1 MLDWLRMG
9 RRTGQGQTAQ
19 VSEPANGE
27 GQRLLA
33 DRLARRDR
41 ELAILAEVAARIHGE
56 EEADAILDIVLDAI
70 VGRMG
75 LSTAWI
81 FMSEGPNQG
90 LRLAASRGLPPEY
103 HDELRRRGVGHCP
116 CLRAITAGQPM
127 AARNNR
133 ECPRMPTFV
142 GKQGVPHAC
151 IPLRL
156 AGSGR
161 GVLNVAARAGE
172 VFSDEE
178 LRFLETLGHQICLA
192 VERSRHRAAE
202 RARSQESRAMAA
214 ITKAIGGSLDVAVVL
229 RAVGET
235 ARDILGIERAH
246 IFLGDDPHTLR
257 VAHLSGL
264 AHPELKEG
272 QDVDAVRVGA
282 NLYRLAIEGRTLV
295 RVDDWEKDGRVNKT
309 LARRWE
315 TGSALVAP
323 LLARHRLLGL
333 LVLTRTKPHI
343 WSNEQADLAEALA
356 AQSAVA
362 IENARL
368 YEDLRQAYNELK
380 DAQQRLIQNERMAVV
395 GTFASGLAHEVRN
408 PLNSMGLQLALL
420 ERRIASLDGPVAGQI
435 QGLSSVI
442 RKEIQR
448 LDALVGDFLLFSRTN
463 RMHFRPTSLDALL
476 DEIVRLLRPEGR
488 VSNVTLRRER
498 PEGPLPKLPMDA
510 EKMTQVFINLLRNA
524 IEALPDGGV
533 VAIESRLAG
542 ERAAV
547 VVRDNGPGLPEGL
560 DVFQLFVSTKPGGTG
575 LGLSIAQQI
584 VLDHGGE
591 IAASRTPGGGA
602 TFTVMLPLAVERQ
615 EPASA

>member
-1 MLDWLRMG
+1 MSRRGGPG
-9 RRTGQGQTAQ
+9 RVAP
-19 VSEPANGE
+19 VPEPARSDGE
-27 GQRLLA
+27 RLLA
-33 DRLARRDR
+33 ENLARRDH
-41 ELAILAEVAARIHGE
+41 ELAILAEVAASIHGE
-56 EEADAILDIVLDAI
+56 EEAGAILDIVLDAI

-81 FMSEGPNQG
+81 FMSDGPTQG

-103 HDELRRRGVGHCP
+103 HDELRRRGLGECP
-116 CLRAITAGQPM
+116 CLRAITAGQPT

-142 GKQGVPHAC
+142 GKRGVPHAC

-156 AGSGR
+156 VGGGR
-161 GVLNVAARAGE
+161 GVLNVAAREGE

-235 ARDILGIERAH
+235 ARDILGIQRVH
-246 IFLGDDPHTLR
+246 IFLGDDPHSLR

-272 QDVDAVRVGA
+272 QDVDVVKVGA
-282 NLYRLAIEGRTLV
+282 NLYRLAIAGRALV
-295 RVDDWEKDGRVNKT
+295 RVDDWEKDERVNKT

-315 TGSALVAP
+315 TGCALVAP
-323 LLARHRLLGL
+323 LLARNRLLGL
-333 LVLTRTKPHI
+333 LVLTRTNTHV
-343 WSNEQADLAEALA
+343 WTDEQADLAEALA
-356 AQSAVA
+356 AQAAVA

-380 DAQQRLIQNERMAVV
+380 DAQERIIQNERMAVV

-420 ERRIASLDGPVAGQI
+420 ERRMANLDGAVAGPI
-435 QGLSSVI
+435 QGVTGII

-463 RMHFRPTSLDALL
+463 RLHFRPTSLDVLL

-488 VSNVTLRRER
+488 ASNVTLRRER
-498 PEGPLPKLPMDA
+498 PERPLPKLPMDA
-510 EKMTQVFINLLRNA
+510 EKMKQVFINLLRNA
-524 IEALPDGGV
+524 VEALPDGGMV
-533 VAIESRLAG
+533 VIESRQVDEHVEA
-542 ERAAV
+542 

-591 IAASRTPGGGA
+591 ITAARAPGGGA
-602 TFTVMLPLAVERQ
+602 AFTVTLPLAADHEQTAPV
-615 EPASA
+615 

>member
-1 MLDWLRMG
+1 MG
-9 RRTGQGQTAQ
+9 RRTAQGQTAEIP
-19 VSEPANGE
+19 EPANSE
-27 GQRLLA
+27 GQRLVA
-33 DRLARRDR
+33 DQLARRDR

-56 EEADAILDIVLDAI
+56 EEAGAILDIVLDAI

-81 FMSEGPNQG
+81 FMSDGPRQG

-103 HDELRRRGVGHCP
+103 HDELRQRGLGQCP

-156 AGSGR
+156 AGGGR

-172 VFSDEE
+172 IFSDEE

-235 ARDILGIERAH
+235 AGDILGIERVH
-246 IFLGDDPHTLR
+246 IFLGDDPHSLR

-264 AHPELKEG
+264 PHPELEEG

-282 NLYRLAIEGRTLV
+282 NLYRLAIEGRALV
-295 RVDDWEKDGRVNKT
+295 RVDDWEQDGRVNKA

-323 LLARHRLLGL
+323 LLARNRLLGL
-333 LVLTRTKPHI
+333 LVLTRTKPHV
-343 WSNEQADLAEALA
+343 WTDEQADLAEALA
-356 AQSAVA
+356 AQAAVA

-380 DAQQRLIQNERMAVV
+380 DTQQRLIQNERMAVV

-420 ERRIASLDGPVAGQI
+420 ERRIASLDGAVAGQI

-488 VSNVTLRRER
+488 VSNVALRRER

-510 EKMTQVFINLLRNA
+510 EKMKQVFINLLRNA
-524 IEALPDGGV
+524 IEALPDGGLV
-533 VAIESRLAG
+533 VIESRLVDS
-542 ERAAV
+542 RAAV

-560 DVFQLFVSTKPGGTG
+560 DVFQLFVSTKQGGTG

-602 TFTVMLPLAVERQ
+602 TFTVTLPLGVDREQSA
-615 EPASA
+615 PA

>member
-1 MLDWLRMG
+1 MG
-9 RRTGQGQTAQ
+9 RRTERTQ
-19 VSEPANGE
+19 VFEPAVDD

-33 DRLARRDR
+33 DRLTRRDR

-56 EEADAILDIVLDAI
+56 EEAGAILDIVLDAI
-70 VGRMG
+70 VGRLG

-81 FMSEGPNQG
+81 FMSEGPSQG
-90 LRLAASRGLPPEY
+90 LQLAASRGLPPEY
-103 HDELRRRGVGHCP
+103 HEELRRRGLGECR
-116 CLRAITAGQPM
+116 CLRALKAGQPM

-156 AGSGR
+156 VGGGR
-161 GVLNVAARAGE
+161 GVLNVAARVGE
-172 VFSDEE
+172 SFSDEE
-178 LRFLETLGHQICLA
+178 LRFLETLGHLICLA

-229 RAVGET
+229 KAVGET
-235 ARDILGIERAH
+235 ARDILGIERVH
-246 IFLGDDPHTLR
+246 IFLGDEPRSLR
-257 VAHLSGL
+257 VAHLAGL
-264 AHPELKEG
+264 SHPELSEG
-272 QDVDAVRVGA
+272 QDLDVVKVGA
-282 NLYRLAIEGRTLV
+282 NLYRLAIEGRALV
-295 RVDDWEKDGRVNKT
+295 RVDDWETDDRVNKA
-309 LARRWE
+309 LARHWE

-333 LVLTRTKPHI
+333 LVLTRTKPHV
-343 WSNEQADLAEALA
+343 WTDEQADLAEALA
-356 AQSAVA
+356 AQAAVA

-380 DAQQRLIQNERMAVV
+380 DAQERIIQNERMAVV

-408 PLNSMGLQLALL
+408 PLNSMGLQLSLL
-420 ERRIASLDGPVAGQI
+420 ERRIGSVDAAVAGQMQELTGI
-435 QGLSSVI
+435 I

-463 RMHFRPTSLDALL
+463 RLHFHPTSLDVLL

-488 VSNVTLRRER
+488 ASGVTLRRLR
-498 PEGPLPKLPMDA
+498 PEQPLPKLPMDE
-510 EKMTQVFINLLRNA
+510 EKMKQVFINLLRNA
-524 IEALPDGGV
+524 IEALSDGGV
-533 VAIESRLAG
+533 IVVESRQVDRRV
-542 ERAAV
+542 EV
-547 VVRDNGPGLPEGL
+547 VVSDNGPGLPEGM

-591 IAASRTPGGGA
+591 IATSRTPGGGA
-602 TFTVMLPLAVERQ
+602 TFSVTLPLDVDHAAAAQ
-615 EPASA
+615 A